1 MLLWLNRDEK
11 EVIEGLHVLR
21 EMKRDRA
28 FPSEILKLREEIEDL
43 KIAKSRLTEEHA
55 REDRELRHM
64 IGLEKKRQEVEVE
77 QATKSAVLAVQEENL
92 AADRK
97 RFADEMAFQRS
108 RFEEEVGYLK
118 GMMADIRAR
127 LPNVNV
133 ALEGKMRR

>member
-11 EVIEGLHVLR
+11 EVVEGLRVLR

-28 FPSEILKLREEIEDL
+28 LPTEILELREEIEDL
-43 KIAKSRLTEEHA
+43 KIQKSRLTEEHA

-64 IGLEKKRQEVEVE
+64 IGLEKKRQEVEIE
-77 QATKSAVLAVQEENL
+77 QAKKGAVLAVQEENL

-97 RFADEMAFQRS
+97 RFADEMAFQRT
-108 RFEEEVGYLK
+108 RFEQEVGYLK
-118 GMMADIRAR
+118 EMMADILAR

-133 ALEGKMRR
+133 ALEGKARR